1 MNSVLTNL
9 SIVVLKAPHS
19 LVRQEKEIK
28 SLKLKKKKSLKLEKK
43 KKNKTVLVT
52 ILLLGRDT
60 MTKAAL
66 T

>member
-28 SLKLKKKKSLKLEKK
+28 SLKLEK

-52 ILLLGRDT
+52 IVLLGRDT

>member
-28 SLKLKKKKSLKLEKK
+28 SLKLKKKSLKLEK